1 MYCTQIK
8 LALGCV
14 QLVQVFELY
23 TKLKYILEQKS
34 LIALPTTIR
43 WISILAA
50 VAILLSLAILPIFSI
65 LSRNIFNGINWDKLY
80 YSETY
85 KLSEEE
91 KARKTESIYGYV
103 SGSEFLLLSI
113 FFVVLFTK
121 LTRML
126 NKSKF
131 LSADLKSQRKEL
143 TIFWVT
149 VFFGYGIRTV
159 L

>member
-1 MYCTQIK
+1 M
-8 LALGCV
+8 
-14 QLVQVFELY
+14 QVFELY

-34 LIALPTTIR
+34 LSDLPTTIR

-65 LSRNIFNGINWDKLY
+65 LSRNIFKEINWDKLY
-80 YSETY
+80 YSDAY
-85 KLSEEE
+85 KQSEED
-91 KARKTESIYGYV
+91 KVRQTESIYGYV

-113 FFVVLFTK
+113 LFVILFTK

-126 NKSKF
+126 NKSEL
-131 LSADLKSQRKEL
+131 LSDQLKSQRKEL

-149 VFFGYGIRTV
+149 VFFGYGIRT
-159 L
+159 LL